1 MRPANTTQDG
11 PARILGLSN
20 GQSLRNFT
28 LAQGLWTGNPSENFN
43 IRCRTT
49 QTDMDGM
56 PLFTTGP
63 NSISTAL
70 QHVVYARSADG
81 TERLFLNGAQVAQA
95 WRGGD
100 TSNWDSSFRLAVAGE
115 IGSYRPWLGEM
126 FLMAVYDRALSSG
139 EVQQNFTAGCGVSN
153 AGHLGV
159 TPASPIVVNVV
170 QGQAPT
176 ATLPTF
182 NLSNVGGEALDW
194 TLFID
199 RPWVN
204 VSATSG
210 SLQPLGSSTV
220 SASLNASMIA
230 SLPLGTHR
238 ANLLFRNTTTGH
250 GTVLVPCDVNVL
262 VSGSNSGGN
271 RPGPTNTG
279 PNNPSNLS
287 NVGGMTITQDGYVL
301 ENVRIF
307 GTVVVQANNVTIR
320 NFILDAGFAPY
331 GIKSINGNTGLVIE
345 DGEIYNV
352 DSAGVYGS
360 NFSAFR
366 LNIHESG
373 GDGIK
378 TVSNALVEACWV
390 HHLGMNPGAHADCN
404 QTRQGGNL
412 IFRGNYFDLPI
423 DIGAPYKQNAC
434 WIVQTGEG
442 PVDNVLIEGNWIE
455 GGNYSLFIVNKYT
468 AGSNLPNYGDPTNC
482 RVINNRFGRAYR
494 FGPITTTGYVLISG
508 NVWDDDGTLMDI
520 NNG

>member
-1 MRPANTTQDG
+1 M
-11 PARILGLSN
+11 
-20 GQSLRNFT
+20 
-28 LAQGLWTGNPSENFN
+28 
-43 IRCRTT
+43 
-49 QTDMDGM
+49 
-56 PLFTTGP
+56 
-63 NSISTAL
+63 
-70 QHVVYARSADG
+70 
-81 TERLFLNGAQVAQA
+81 
-95 WRGGD
+95 
-100 TSNWDSSFRLAVAGE
+100 
-115 IGSYRPWLGEM
+115 
-126 FLMAVYDRALSSG
+126 
-139 EVQQNFTAGCGVSN
+139 
-153 AGHLGV
+153 
-159 TPASPIVVNVV
+159 
-170 QGQAPT
+170 
-176 ATLPTF
+176 
-182 NLSNVGGEALDW
+182 
-194 TLFID
+194 
-199 RPWVN
+199 
-204 VSATSG
+204 
-210 SLQPLGSSTV
+210 
-220 SASLNASMIA
+220 
-230 SLPLGTHR
+230 
-238 ANLLFRNTTTGH
+238 
-250 GTVLVPCDVNVL
+250 
-262 VSGSNSGGN
+262 SGSNSGGN

-352 DSAGVYGS
+352 DSAGVYEQLRRV
-360 NFSAFR
+360 R

-468 AGSNLPNYGDPTNC
+468 AGSNLPNYGDPTDC
-482 RVINNRFGRAYR
+482 RVIGNRFRPGLSRRPDHDHRVRADQRQRLGRR
-494 FGPITTTGYVLISG
+494 WHVDGHQQRLSRTSDGFPEETVPGPPRRSFRPPSARGPTPGGSQGPYPSPGALAAPCL
-508 NVWDDDGTLMDI
+508 TLMPFR
-520 NNG
+520 GESPGGVKRL